1 MTYTN
6 TPVWPTIVQTIL
18 GLLESWLAPL
28 TPEQLTKPI
37 IEHYFVFA
45 CIWAF
50 GGSLGTDKQNDWRR
64 EFDSFWQGAFR
75 EIKFPKESSVYDFY
89 FKLEEVRVASA

>member
-1 MTYTN
+1 M
-6 TPVWPTIVQTIL
+6 
-18 GLLESWLAPL
+18 
-28 TPEQLTKPI
+28 
-37 IEHYFVFA
+37 FA

-89 FKLEEVRVASA
+89 FNLEEVSVYTSAVCHIPTYLTRGLLMYGDVLVCWCVGVLV